1 MVVPVADALATPQTY
16 AAPAV
21 TYAASAAS
29 PTYVQ
34 PASTSHTE
42 APQIIYAAPAYQH
55 QYAAPALTYAAA
67 VAATAVTYTAPA
79 SEHQYATPSSTSPA
93 PAAAT
98 AVTYTAPA
106 YDQQYAAPAVT
117 HAATADAPA
126 ATDAAPGYEHQAA
139 RRKRDLEDAMWEPSN
154 KRSKK
159 LTKAMATAL
168 KAGPVDADGWM
179 DMRQLYRQI
188 NMPTNQHEIWSAV
201 TYATAT
207 ACKGPRFEVMP
218 WNGTYSIRIHE

>member
-67 VAATAVTYTAPA
+67 V
-79 SEHQYATPSSTSPA
+79 
-93 PAAAT
+93 AAT